1 MDRAASLKRN
11 VVSSRVPI
19 LGFFPGG
26 SVLSHFAQ
34 GLRSAAESQP
44 RNLGETAAKL
54 DQMLMFTSATI
65 VDSP

>member
-11 VVSSRVPI
+11 VVSSRVPT

-26 SVLSHFAQ
+26 SVISHFAQ

-54 DQMLMFTSATI
+54 DQMLMFTSVTI